1 MQNHKKRPTFLH
13 LLKIRQPIPAVAS
26 ILHRISG
33 LLMVLTVP
41 ALLYV
46 FTLSLSGAEG
56 YAAVGAI
63 FASAGTK
70 IIAALLIWA
79 LAHHLFA
86 GVRYLLIDVDLGVQ
100 RRAARASAW
109 LVIAAGIV
117 VALVF
122 LGSLL

>member
-1 MQNHKKRPTFLH
+1 
-13 LLKIRQPIPAVAS
+13 
-26 ILHRISG
+26 
-33 LLMVLTVP
+33 MVLTVP

-63 FASAGTK
+63 FASAGTR

-109 LVIAAGIV
+109 LVTAAGIV